1 MKALTM
7 ELLIKQRNTLK
18 ITNSPA
24 LKCKKQQN
32 IWGLFVGF
40 LILLIVIVII
50 VFCWF
55 FNLIYIYCCCN
66 FS

>member
-32 IWGLFVGF
+32 VWGLFVGF
-40 LILLIVIVII
+40 LILVIVII